1 MPSKDPSTQEKGFR
15 TSMLG
20 FDKNDVL
27 AYINALANETQQ
39 RELEYQQT
47 IDELNAQ
54 LDKLKKD
61 QANARRCVEK
71 LQAELNQATQRAETA
86 EKAGSDAVTKL
97 RSVEERASDYQNKYK
112 ESQQSLFT
120 LQFQKH
126 DLEKQIAEMEAM
138 IPKGGMPTM
147 AATPVP
153 KPAAAEPAPEPV
165 KPVQPAQPSQPTAE
179 ETPAPVNVTEEAR
192 IEAKK
197 ILADARLNAE
207 SAERRLRQQED
218 DQKARMADNARA
230 LAAGVQLLRDRLS
243 RVDEKLAS
251 ASMDLENATGAI
263 YQALDDTSKDL
274 ENLGADMRSFGKL
287 RPAAKPAPAAQPQ
300 AQPQAAPAPA
310 RAKVSPRRVRS
321 GAPQPAQ
328 ESVRRLR
335 RSAPARPVSQELGD
349 AMNRLDKRSQ

>member
-1 MPSKDPSTQEKGFR
+1 MPSKDPSIQEKGFR

-27 AYINALANETQQ
+27 AYMNALANETQQ

-47 IDELNAQ
+47 IDDLNTQ
-54 LDKLKKD
+54 LDKLKKE

-86 EKAGSDAVTKL
+86 EKAGSDAVTQL
-97 RSVEERASDYQNKYK
+97 REAEERASNFQNKYK
-112 ESQQSLFT
+112 DGQQTIMS
-120 LQFQKH
+120 LQFQKR
-126 DLEKQIAEMEAM
+126 DLEKQVAEMEAM

-147 AATPVP
+147 AATPAPAPAASAQDAP
-153 KPAAAEPAPEPV
+153 KPAPKEEPAPV
-165 KPVQPAQPSQPTAE
+165 T
-179 ETPAPVNVTEEAR
+179 VTEQAR

-207 SAERRLRQQED
+207 SAERHLRQQED

-230 LAAGVQLLRDRLS
+230 LAAGVQLLRDRLT

-274 ENLGADMRSFGKL
+274 EELGADMRSFGKL
-287 RPAAKPAPAAQPQ
+287 RPVEKPAAQPQ
-300 AQPQAAPAPA
+300 PSASAAPARP
-310 RAKVSPRRVRS
+310 KVAPRRVH
-321 GAPQPAQ
+321 PAASPAAS
-328 ESVRRLR
+328 EPVRRLR
-335 RSAPARPVSQELGD
+335 RSAPLRPVSEELED
-349 AMNRLDKRSQ
+349 AMKRLDKHSKQ

>member
-1 MPSKDPSTQEKGFR
+1 MPSKEPPIQEKGFR

-27 AYINALANETQQ
+27 AYMNALANETQQ

-47 IDELNAQ
+47 IDQLNAQ
-54 LDKLKKD
+54 LEKLKKD

-97 RSVEERASDYQNKYK
+97 REAEERATGYQGKYK
-112 ESQQSLFT
+112 ECQQSILE
-120 LQFQKH
+120 LQFQKR
-126 DLEKQIAEMEAM
+126 DLEKQVEEMEAM

-147 AATPVP
+147 AATPAPAPVQT
-153 KPAAAEPAPEPV
+153 PAAPAPEPP
-165 KPVQPAQPSQPTAE
+165 KPAKP
-179 ETPAPVNVTEEAR
+179 ETPAPASASVTEQAR

-207 SAERRLRQQED
+207 TAERRLRQQED
-218 DQKARMADNARA
+218 DQKARMTDNARA
-230 LAAGVQLLRDRLS
+230 LAAGVELLRDRLA

-263 YQALDDTSKDL
+263 YQALDDTSSDL
-274 ENLGADMRSFGKL
+274 ESLGADMRSFGKL
-287 RPAAKPAPAAQPQ
+287 RPAAQPAQPAPAPQ
-300 AQPQAAPAPA
+300 TPPA
-310 RAKVSPRRVRS
+310 RAKVSPRRVRPVRS
-321 GAPQPAQ
+321 QP
-328 ESVRRLR
+328 EPDPVKRLR
-335 RSAPARPVSQELGD
+335 RTSAGSRSVSQELDD
-349 AMNRLDKRSQ
+349 AIDRLDKQR

>member
-1 MPSKDPSTQEKGFR
+1 MPSKEPPIQEKGFR

-27 AYINALANETQQ
+27 AYMNALANETQQ

-47 IDELNAQ
+47 IDELKTQ
-54 LDKLKKD
+54 LEKLKKD

-71 LQAELNQATQRAETA
+71 LQAELTQATQRAETA

-97 RSVEERASDYQNKYK
+97 HDAEERAAGYQSKYK
-112 ESQQSLFT
+112 ECQQSILE
-120 LQFQKH
+120 LQFQKR
-126 DLEKQIAEMEAM
+126 DLEKQIEEMEAM

-153 KPAAAEPAPEPV
+153 KTVPATPAPEPV
-165 KPVQPAQPSQPTAE
+165 KPVVE
-179 ETPAPVNVTEEAR
+179 ETPAPVVNVTEEAR

-207 SAERRLRQQED
+207 AAERRLRQQES
-218 DQKARMADNARA
+218 DQKARMEDNARA
-230 LAAGVQLLRDRLS
+230 LAAGVQLLRDRLT

-263 YQALDDTSKDL
+263 YQALDDTSSDL
-274 ENLGADMRSFGKL
+274 ESLGADMRSFGKL
-287 RPAAKPAPAAQPQ
+287 RPAAKPAAAPQASASPAEQATPAAP
-300 AQPQAAPAPA
+300 PA
-310 RAKVSPRRVRS
+310 RAKVSPRRVRPS
-321 GAPQPAQ
+321 QPTP
-328 ESVRRLR
+328 EPVRRLR
-335 RSAPARPVSQELGD
+335 RTAAPSRPVSEELGD
-349 AMNRLDKRSQ
+349 ALDRLDKRSK

>member
-1 MPSKDPSTQEKGFR
+1 MPSKDPSNQEKGFR

-27 AYINALANETQQ
+27 AYMNALANETQQ

-97 RSVEERASDYQNKYK
+97 REAEERASEYQGKYK
-112 ESQQSLFT
+112 DAQQSILS
-120 LQFQKH
+120 LQFQKR
-126 DLEKQIAEMEAM
+126 DLEKQVEEMEAM

-153 KPAAAEPAPEPV
+153 KTAAEPAKPAKKEEPA
-165 KPVQPAQPSQPTAE
+165 PAPAPA
-179 ETPAPVNVTEEAR
+179 PAPVTVTEQAR

-230 LAAGVQLLRDRLS
+230 LAAGVQLLRDRLT

-263 YQALDDTSKDL
+263 YQALDDTSSDL
-274 ENLGADMRSFGKL
+274 ESLGADMRSFGKL
-287 RPAAKPAPAAQPQ
+287 RPVAQPAAAPQ
-300 AQPQAAPAPA
+300 TPTPPAQPA
-310 RAKVSPRRVRS
+310 RAKVSPRRVHPVHS
-321 GAPQPAQ
+321 QP
-328 ESVRRLR
+328 EPEPVKRLR
-335 RSAPARPVSQELGD
+335 RASAPRRPVSEELGD
-349 AMNRLDKRSQ
+349 AIARLDKHAK

>member
-1 MPSKDPSTQEKGFR
+1 MPSKDPSIQEKGFR

-27 AYINALANETQQ
+27 AYMNALANETQQ

-97 RSVEERASDYQNKYK
+97 RDAEERATGYQAKYK
-112 ESQQSLFT
+112 ECQQSILE
-120 LQFQKH
+120 LQFQKR

-147 AATPVP
+147 AATPAP
-153 KPAAAEPAPEPV
+153 KPAPVAPAPEPV
-165 KPVQPAQPSQPTAE
+165 KPARE
-179 ETPAPVNVTEEAR
+179 EVAAPVNVTEEAR

-207 SAERRLRQQED
+207 NAERRLRQQED

-230 LAAGVQLLRDRLS
+230 LAAGVQLLRDRLT

-263 YQALDDTSKDL
+263 YQALDDTSQDL
-274 ENLGADMRSFGKL
+274 EDLGADMRSFGKL
-287 RPAAKPAPAAQPQ
+287 RPAAKPAPAPQ
-300 AQPQAAPAPA
+300 AQPQPAAAPA
-310 RAKVSPRRVRS
+310 RAKVSPRRVRPS
-321 GAPQPAQ
+321 APQPTP
-328 ESVRRLR
+328 EPVKRLR
-335 RSAPARPVSQELGD
+335 RSAPFRPVSQELGD
-349 AMNRLDKRSQ
+349 ALDRLDKHSK

>member
-1 MPSKDPSTQEKGFR
+1 MPSKDPSNQEKGFR

-27 AYINALANETQQ
+27 AYMNALANETQQ

-97 RSVEERASDYQNKYK
+97 RDAEERASAYQGKYK
-112 ESQQSLFT
+112 ECQQSILE
-120 LQFQKH
+120 LQFQKR
-126 DLEKQIAEMEAM
+126 DLEKQVEEMEAM
-138 IPKGGMPTM
+138 IPKGGMP
-147 AATPVP
+147 APAPAPAPV
-153 KPAAAEPAPEPV
+153 APAPEPV
-165 KPVQPAQPSQPTAE
+165 KPAKQEEPAPA
-179 ETPAPVNVTEEAR
+179 PAPVNVTEQAR

-230 LAAGVQLLRDRLS
+230 LAAGVQLLRDRLT

-263 YQALDDTSKDL
+263 YQALDDTSSDL
-274 ENLGADMRSFGKL
+274 ESLGADMRSFGKL
-287 RPAAKPAPAAQPQ
+287 RPAQPSAEPQ
-300 AQPQAAPAPA
+300 AQTPAQPVQPVQPA
-310 RAKVSPRRVRS
+310 RAKVSPRRVRPVRS
-321 GAPQPAQ
+321 QP
-328 ESVRRLR
+328 EPEPVKRLR
-335 RSAPARPVSQELGD
+335 RTSAPPRPVSEELGD
-349 AMNRLDKRSQ
+349 AIERLDKRSK

>member
-1 MPSKDPSTQEKGFR
+1 MPSKDPSIQEKGFR

-27 AYINALANETQQ
+27 AYMNALANETQQ

-97 RSVEERASDYQNKYK
+97 RDAEERATGYQGKYK
-112 ESQQSLFT
+112 ECQQSILE
-120 LQFQKH
+120 LQFQKR

-153 KPAAAEPAPEPV
+153 KPAPVAPTPEPA
-165 KPVQPAQPSQPTAE
+165 KPAKE
-179 ETPAPVNVTEEAR
+179 EAPAPVNVTEEAR

-230 LAAGVQLLRDRLS
+230 LAAGVQLLRDRLT
-243 RVDEKLAS
+243 RVDETLAS
-251 ASMDLENATGAI
+251 ASMNLENATGAI
-263 YQALDDTSKDL
+263 YQALDDTSQDL
-274 ENLGADMRSFGKL
+274 EKLGADMRSFGKL
-287 RPAAKPAPAAQPQ
+287 RPAAKPAPEPQPQ
-300 AQPQAAPAPA
+300 PAAPA
-310 RAKVSPRRVRS
+310 RAKVSPRRVRPS
-321 GAPQPAQ
+321 APQPAP
-328 ESVRRLR
+328 EPVKRLR
-335 RSAPARPVSQELGD
+335 RSAPSRPVSQELGD
-349 AMNRLDKRSQ
+349 ALDRLDKHSK

>member
-1 MPSKDPSTQEKGFR
+1 MPSKDPSIQEKGFR

-27 AYINALANETQQ
+27 AYMNALANETQQ

-97 RSVEERASDYQNKYK
+97 RDAEERATGYQAKYK
-112 ESQQSLFT
+112 ECQQSILE
-120 LQFQKH
+120 LQFQKR

-147 AATPVP
+147 AATPAP
-153 KPAAAEPAPEPV
+153 KPAPVAPAPEPV
-165 KPVQPAQPSQPTAE
+165 KPARE
-179 ETPAPVNVTEEAR
+179 EAAAPVNVTEEAR

-207 SAERRLRQQED
+207 NAERRLRQQED

-230 LAAGVQLLRDRLS
+230 LAAGVQLLRDRLT

-263 YQALDDTSKDL
+263 YQALDDTSQDL

-287 RPAAKPAPAAQPQ
+287 RPAAKPAPAPQ
-300 AQPQAAPAPA
+300 AQPQPAAAPA
-310 RAKVSPRRVRS
+310 RAKVSPRRVRPS
-321 GAPQPAQ
+321 APQPTP
-328 ESVRRLR
+328 EPVKRLR
-335 RSAPARPVSQELGD
+335 RSAPSRPVSQELGD
-349 AMNRLDKRSQ
+349 ALDRLDKHSK

>member
-1 MPSKDPSTQEKGFR
+1 MPSKEPPVQEKGFR

-27 AYINALANETQQ
+27 AYMNALANETQQ

-54 LDKLKKD
+54 LEKLKKD

-97 RSVEERASDYQNKYK
+97 RDAEERATGYQAKYK
-112 ESQQSLFT
+112 ECQQSILE
-120 LQFQKH
+120 LQFQKR
-126 DLEKQIAEMEAM
+126 DLEKQVQEMEDM

-153 KPAAAEPAPEPV
+153 APAAPAPAPEPV
-165 KPVQPAQPSQPTAE
+165 KPAKAEAPA
-179 ETPAPVNVTEEAR
+179 PAPVSVTEQAR

-207 SAERRLRQQED
+207 TAERRLRQQED
-218 DQKARMADNARA
+218 DQKARMTDNARA
-230 LAAGVQLLRDRLS
+230 LAAGVQLLRDRLA

-263 YQALDDTSKDL
+263 YQALDDTSTDL
-274 ENLGADMRSFGKL
+274 ENLGADMRSFGRL
-287 RPAAKPAPAAQPQ
+287 RPAAQPPAAPQ
-300 AQPQAAPAPA
+300 VPPA
-310 RAKVSPRRVRS
+310 RAKVSPRRVRPTPS
-321 GAPQPAQ
+321 QPEQ
-328 ESVRRLR
+328 EPVKRLR
-335 RSAPARPVSQELGD
+335 RTAAVSRPVSQELGEALD
-349 AMNRLDKRSQ
+349 RLDKTSKP

>member
-1 MPSKDPSTQEKGFR
+1 MPSMEPPVQEKGFR

-27 AYINALANETQQ
+27 AYMNALANETQQ

-54 LDKLKKD
+54 IEKLKKD
-61 QANARRCVEK
+61 QSNARRCVEK
-71 LQAELNQATQRAETA
+71 LQAELNQATLRAETA

-97 RSVEERASDYQNKYK
+97 RDAEERAAGYQGKYK
-112 ESQQSLFT
+112 ECQQSILE
-120 LQFQKH
+120 LQFQKR
-126 DLEKQIAEMEAM
+126 DLEKQVEEMEAM

-153 KPAAAEPAPEPV
+153 VPAPAPEPAPEPV
-165 KPVQPAQPSQPTAE
+165 KPPEIPA
-179 ETPAPVNVTEEAR
+179 APVPANVTEQAR

-207 SAERRLRQQED
+207 SAERRLRQQEE

-230 LAAGVQLLRDRLS
+230 LAAGVQLLRDRLA
-243 RVDEKLAS
+243 RVDEKLNS

-263 YQALDDTSKDL
+263 YQALDDTSTDL
-274 ENLGADMRSFGKL
+274 ESLGADMRSFGKL
-287 RPAAKPAPAAQPQ
+287 RPAAPAAE
-300 AQPQAAPAPA
+300 AQPAAAVPAAPT
-310 RAKVSPRRVRS
+310 RAKVSPRRVRPVQ
-321 GAPQPAQ
+321 AQPAP
-328 ESVRRLR
+328 EPVKRLR
-335 RSAPARPVSQELGD
+335 RAPAAARPVSEELGD
-349 AMNRLDKRSQ
+349 AMDRLDKRYR

>member
-1 MPSKDPSTQEKGFR
+1 MPSKEPPIQEKGFR

-27 AYINALANETQQ
+27 AYMNALANETQQ

-97 RSVEERASDYQNKYK
+97 RDAEERASAYQNKYK
-112 ESQQSLFT
+112 ECQQSILE
-120 LQFQKH
+120 LQFQKR
-126 DLEKQIAEMEAM
+126 DLEKQVEEMEAM
-138 IPKGGMPTM
+138 IPKGGMP
-147 AATPVP
+147 A
-153 KPAAAEPAPEPV
+153 PAP
-165 KPVQPAQPSQPTAE
+165 A
-179 ETPAPVNVTEEAR
+179 PAPVAPTPEPAKPAKQEEPAQVPVTVTEQAR

-230 LAAGVQLLRDRLS
+230 LAAGVQLLRDRLT

-263 YQALDDTSKDL
+263 YQALDDTSSDL
-274 ENLGADMRSFGKL
+274 ESLGADMRSFGKL
-287 RPAAKPAPAAQPQ
+287 RPAGQPAAAVQTTPAPAA
-300 AQPQAAPAPA
+300 APA
-310 RAKVSPRRVRS
+310 RAKVSPRRVR
-321 GAPQPAQ
+321 PVRAQ
-328 ESVRRLR
+328 SEAEPVKRLR
-335 RSAPARPVSQELGD
+335 RASAPQRPVSEELGD
-349 AMNRLDKRSQ
+349 AIDRLDKRTK

>member
-1 MPSKDPSTQEKGFR
+1 MPSKNPSIQEKGFR

-27 AYINALANETQQ
+27 AYMNALANETQQ

-97 RSVEERASDYQNKYK
+97 RDTEERATGYQSKYK
-112 ESQQSLFT
+112 ECQQTILS
-120 LQFQKH
+120 LQFQKR
-126 DLEKQIAEMEAM
+126 DLEKQIEEMEAM

-147 AATPVP
+147 AATPA
-153 KPAAAEPAPEPV
+153 PAAPQPAPAPAPAPEPP
-165 KPVQPAQPSQPTAE
+165 KAA
-179 ETPAPVNVTEEAR
+179 TPAPANVTEEAR

-197 ILADARLNAE
+197 ILAEARLNAE
-207 SAERRLRQQED
+207 TAERRLRQQED

-230 LAAGVQLLRDRLS
+230 LAAGVQLLRDHLT

-263 YQALDDTSKDL
+263 YKALDDTTQDL

-287 RPAAKPAPAAQPQ
+287 RPAAKPVSAQPNAAPA
-300 AQPQAAPAPA
+300 APA
-310 RAKVSPRRVRS
+310 RAKVSPRRVRPAAQPS
-321 GAPQPAQ
+321 APEP
-328 ESVRRLR
+328 VKRLR
-335 RSAPARPVSQELGD
+335 RTAARPVSQELGD
-349 AMNRLDKRSQ
+349 ALDRLDRKSK

>member
-1 MPSKDPSTQEKGFR
+1 MPSKDPSIQEKGFR

-27 AYINALANETQQ
+27 AYMNALANETQQ

-47 IDELNAQ
+47 IDDLNTQ
-54 LDKLKKD
+54 LDKLKKE

-86 EKAGSDAVTKL
+86 EKAGSDAVTQL
-97 RSVEERASDYQNKYK
+97 REAEERASNFQNKYK
-112 ESQQSLFT
+112 DGQQTIMS
-120 LQFQKH
+120 LQFQKR
-126 DLEKQIAEMEAM
+126 DLEKQVAEMEAM

-147 AATPVP
+147 AATPAPAPAASTQDAP
-153 KPAAAEPAPEPV
+153 KPASKEEPAPV
-165 KPVQPAQPSQPTAE
+165 T
-179 ETPAPVNVTEEAR
+179 VTEQAR

-230 LAAGVQLLRDRLS
+230 LAAGVQLLRDRLT

-274 ENLGADMRSFGKL
+274 EELGADMRSFGKL
-287 RPAAKPAPAAQPQ
+287 RPVEKPAAQSQPSAPAA
-300 AQPQAAPAPA
+300 PA
-310 RAKVSPRRVRS
+310 RPKVAPRRVH
-321 GAPQPAQ
+321 PAASPAAS
-328 ESVRRLR
+328 ELVRRLR
-335 RSAPARPVSQELGD
+335 RSAPLRPVSEELED
-349 AMNRLDKRSQ
+349 AMKRLDKHSKQ